1 MTRVNIDDVARQAGV
16 SRTAVSFAFNYP
28 ERLSQA
34 TLDRVLEVAGDL
46 GYSPHPTARA
56 LSLRRSRSIG
66 ILIPQSLST
75 VFANPF
81 TSALIQS
88 LGVACEENDLT
99 LLLVPPLAGSLE
111 GSIRQAAVDG
121 FISLGLSPGDPALE
135 TLRRLGLPT
144 VLIDAEGEGG
154 QAVVNVDDRGGAEAA
169 ARHLVGLGH
178 RRVAV
183 LMLPPAG
190 AQAGRSAVAGRRLAG
205 YRAVLAAAALSEP
218 LVVTATPTPEA
229 GAQAFA
235 GLPGGRER
243 PTAVLAMS
251 DMAAIGLM
259 AAAREAGVQV
269 PEDLS
274 VVGFDDIP
282 MAAWT
287 NPALT
292 TVRQPIADKG
302 RLAASLLIR
311 LLEGEAVTSPPP
323 LATSLVVRSST
334 TGPREVIGAGI

>member
-34 TLDRVLEVAGDL
+34 TLDRVLEVAGHL

-88 LGVACEENDLT
+88 LGVACEANDLT

-135 TLRRLGLPT
+135 ALRRLGLPT
-144 VLIDAEGEGG
+144 VLIDAEGDGG

-169 ARHLVGLGH
+169 ARHLV
-178 RRVAV
+178 
-183 LMLPPAG
+183 
-190 AQAGRSAVAGRRLAG
+190 
-205 YRAVLAAAALSEP
+205 ALSEP

-229 GAQAFA
+229 GARAFA

-259 AAAREAGVQV
+259 AAAREAGVRV

-282 MAAWT
+282 LAAWT

-302 RLAASLLIR
+302 RLAASLLIS

-323 LATSLVVRSST
+323 LATSLIVRSST
-334 TGPREVIGAGI
+334 TGPREVIGAEFESGRGRQVARGTAIA